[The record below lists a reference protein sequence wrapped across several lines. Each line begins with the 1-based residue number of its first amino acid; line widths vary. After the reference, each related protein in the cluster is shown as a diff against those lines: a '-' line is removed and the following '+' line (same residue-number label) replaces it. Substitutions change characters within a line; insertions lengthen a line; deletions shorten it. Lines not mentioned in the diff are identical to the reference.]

1 MAYEKQTRG
10 LGTSRGCVF
19 QPRWSRAR
27 RSSSYNVSCG
37 KGQRSETVASA
48 SSPGDVRDAMTSRRL
63 EVGWRGLRKG
73 VAWHRESTSERLP
86 IRMRAQRLGLR
97 GYRRFSSSRRMA
109 GGERGV
115 DGRRCLGKDGEVRMQ
130 RQDSIPKGLK
140 DLRNEWTSRLKVG
153 GWRRWDWRLKAWRG
167 EDGAQTSGDFA
178 RTSRQTG
185 DMEGGL
191 IPADPGLCPLQSAL
205 GERCGM
211 APRRSGSTGTQQG
224 LRAPI
229 SQAER
234 YMRGLD
240 NLDWHASIR
249 LCLPPLDE
257 CADQTNMNH
266 TLEFFLV
273 FFRVAFAR
281 PVCTE
286 RTTVKAQAEHTESIS
301 STRTRFFCIHTIPS
315 ERASNNL
322 ILDLNGLCN
331 SVSPSPT
338 PLC

>member
-1 MAYEKQTRG
+1 MSSHYRDHRQWRSVSSAGTLVSRPRARAPRGRVVGSNSCLAYEKQTRG

-48 SSPGDVRDAMTSRRL
+48 PCRCASASSPGDVRDAMTSRRL

-73 VAWHRESTSERLP
+73 VAWHRGSTSERLP

-109 GGERGV
+109 SGERGV

-167 EDGAQTSGDFA
+167 EDDGAQTSGDFA

-185 DMEGGL
+185 TWKVVLFRQTQDNVPCSRLLGSAAEWHL
-191 IPADPGLCPLQSAL
+191 DDPGPLA
-205 GERCGM
+205 
-211 APRRSGSTGTQQG
+211 RSKG
-224 LRAPI
+224 
-229 SQAER
+229 
-234 YMRGLD
+234 
-240 NLDWHASIR
+240 
-249 LCLPPLDE
+249 
-257 CADQTNMNH
+257 
-266 TLEFFLV
+266 
-273 FFRVAFAR
+273 
-281 PVCTE
+281 
-286 RTTVKAQAEHTESIS
+286 
-301 STRTRFFCIHTIPS
+301 
-315 ERASNNL
+315 
-322 ILDLNGLCN
+322 
-331 SVSPSPT
+331 
-338 PLC
+338 